1 MRIGNRIRIL
11 RKINNVT
18 LDELSKYIG
27 VSAPTLR
34 KMENNELFI
43 NLEITNLLAKL
54 LNNDEL
60 KNLYYNQC
68 LEKNVTVKVKGG
80 KVYIIIPKDISIAF
94 GLEENQE
101 IYCCFLSKKIIL
113 QHYETDD
120 YEFEKRK
127 ILKDQ
132 YSYIFFLGQKL
143 KHIQGQKVKISLD
156 LNKNILKIL
165 Y

>member
-1 MRIGNRIRIL
+1 MKIGNRIRIL

-18 LDELSKYIG
+18 LDELAKYIG
-27 VSAPTLR
+27 VSVPTLR

-43 NLEITNLLAKL
+43 NLEITNLIARL

-68 LEKNVTVKVKGG
+68 LEKNVTVKAKGE
-80 KVYIIIPKDISIAF
+80 KVYIFIPKDISIAF

-101 IYCCFLSKKIIL
+101 IYCCFLNKKVIL
-113 QHYETDD
+113 QHQETDD

-143 KHIQGQKVKISLD
+143 KYLQGKKVKIALD
-156 LNKNILKIL
+156 LSKNILKIL

>member
-1 MRIGNRIRIL
+1 MKIGNTIRIL
-11 RKINNVT
+11 RKINNIT
-18 LDELSKYIG
+18 LNELSKYIG
-27 VSAPTLR
+27 VSVPTLR

-43 NLEITNLLAKL
+43 NLEITNLIARL

-68 LEKNVTVKVKGG
+68 LEKNVTVRVKGE
-80 KVYIIIPKDISIAF
+80 KVYIFIPKDISIAF
-94 GLEENQE
+94 GLEKNQE
-101 IYCCFLSKKIIL
+101 IYCCFLNNKVIL
-113 QHYETDD
+113 QHQETND

-143 KHIQGQKVKISLD
+143 KYLQGKKVKISLD